1 MADLPE
7 LVDTDQRFAEVV
19 DALRGEERYALDTE
33 FHRERTYYPQLA
45 LVQLAWRDGLVLVDP
60 LAIDVRPLAE
70 VLAGPGLGVLHA
82 AGQDLEVLEHAVG
95 VRPAH
100 LFDTQIAAGF
110 IGMSSPSLTSLV
122 EHLLGRKVNK
132 GDRLTD
138 WLARPLTDGQ
148 RRYAADD
155 VAHLFDLHD
164 VLVSRLDDD
173 GRLQW
178 AYDECERFRVEAAAV
193 RDPDE
198 AWRRIK
204 EARTLRGQPA
214 AVARELA
221 AWRER
226 RAAEIDQPVRFVL
239 PDLAVVAI
247 AQRRPSSVEELK
259 RVRGVDGRH
268 LKGQVSSS
276 LLEAVQAGIDRPR
289 SNDDR
294 PRTEDLDR
302 ELRPAVALVSAWVA
316 QLGRDLH
323 LDTTLLATR
332 ADLEALLKGDP
343 KARLAHGWRAQVAGD
358 PIRRLVAGEVS
369 LAFEKGGGL
378 VIEERSHRPAGPP
391 ALDEPDGSASP
402 GPSGASS

>member
-1 MADLPE
+1 VSAAGAGAELPE
-7 LVDTDQRFAEVV
+7 LVETDARFAEVI
-19 DALRGEERYALDTE
+19 DALRGQERYALDTE

-45 LVQLAWRDGLVLVDP
+45 LVQLAWDGGLVLVDP
-60 LAIDVRPLAE
+60 LVIDVRPLGE
-70 VLAGPGLGVLHA
+70 ILEGPAIGVLHA
-82 AGQDLEVLEHAVG
+82 AGQDLEVLQHAVG
-95 VRPAH
+95 ARPAH

-110 IGMSSPSLTSLV
+110 IGMSSPSLSSLV
-122 EHLLGRKVNK
+122 EHLLGAKVNK

-148 RRYAADD
+148 RTYAADD
-155 VAHLFDLHD
+155 VAYLFELHD
-164 VLVSRLDDD
+164 LLQARLEAD

-178 AYDECERFRVEAAAV
+178 AYDECERFREGAIGL
-193 RDPDE
+193 RDPEE

-204 EARTLRGQPA
+204 EARALRGQPA
-214 AVARELA
+214 SVARAVA

-247 AQRRPSSVEELK
+247 AQRKPRTVDDLR

-268 LKGQVSSS
+268 LKGPVAST
-276 LLEAVQAGIDRPR
+276 LLDAVQEGVDRPP
-289 SNDDR
+289 DTEER

-343 KARLAHGWRAQVAGD
+343 DARLAHGWRAKIAGD
-358 PIRRLVAGEVS
+358 PIRRLVEGEVS
-369 LAFEKGGGL
+369 LAFQKGGGL
-378 VIEERSHRPAGPP
+378 VIEERSNIPAGPS
-391 ALDEPDGSASP
+391 SA
-402 GPSGASS
+402 G

>member
-1 MADLPE
+1 MVPE
-7 LVDTDQRFAEVV
+7 LVETPERMAAVV
-19 DALRGEERYALDTE
+19 DALRDEPRYALDTE

-45 LVQLAWRDGLVLVDP
+45 LVQIAWPGSLVLLDP
-60 LAIDVRPLAE
+60 LAVDVTPLAE
-70 VLAGPGLGVLHA
+70 ILQGPGLGVLHA
-82 AGQDLEVLEHAVG
+82 AGQDLEVLEHAAG
-95 VRPAH
+95 ARPAH

-110 IGMSSPSLTSLV
+110 TGMSSPSLTSLV
-122 EHLLGRKVNK
+122 ENMLGRKVSK

-138 WLARPLTDGQ
+138 WLARPLSEGQ
-148 RRYAADD
+148 LSYAADD

-164 VLVSRLDDD
+164 VLVERLSKD

-178 AYDECERFRVEAAAV
+178 AVDECERFRAQAV
-193 RDPDE
+193 GLRDPDE

-204 EARTLRGQPA
+204 EARTLRGPA
-214 AVARELA
+214 AAVVRELA

-247 AQRRPSSVEELK
+247 AQRRPTTVDDLK

-268 LKGQVSSS
+268 LKGPVAAA
-276 LLEAVQAGIDRPR
+276 LLDAVQRGLERPLDT
-289 SNDDR
+289 DDR

-302 ELRPAVALVSAWVA
+302 DLRPAVALVSAWVA

-323 LDTTLLATR
+323 LDTTLIATR
-332 ADLEALLKGDP
+332 ADLEALLRGDP
-343 KARLAHGWRAQVAGD
+343 DARLAEGWRAEVAGE
-358 PIRRLVAGEVS
+358 PIRRLVAGEAS

-378 VIEERSHRPAGPP
+378 VLEPRAGRPEA
-391 ALDEPDGSASP
+391 
-402 GPSGASS
+402 

>member
-1 MADLPE
+1 
-7 LVDTDQRFAEVV
+7 
-19 DALRGEERYALDTE
+19 
-33 FHRERTYYPQLA
+33 
-45 LVQLAWRDGLVLVDP
+45 
-60 LAIDVRPLAE
+60 
-70 VLAGPGLGVLHA
+70 VLHA
-82 AGQDLEVLEHAVG
+82 AGQDLEVLEHSVG

-122 EHLLGRKVNK
+122 EHLLGRKVSK
-132 GDRLTD
+132 GDRLSD
-138 WLARPLTDGQ
+138 WLARPLSEGQ
-148 RRYAADD
+148 CAYAADD

-164 VLVSRLDDD
+164 VLVKRLEAD

-178 AYDECERFRVEAAAV
+178 AYDECERFRVEAAGV
-193 RDPDE
+193 RDPEE

-204 EARTLRGQPA
+204 EARTLRGQAA

-247 AQRRPSSVEELK
+247 AQRRPTTVEDLK

-268 LKGQVSSS
+268 LKGPVPAS
-276 LLEAVQAGIDRPR
+276 LLDAVQQGLDRPAAA
-289 SNDDR
+289 DDR

-343 KARLAHGWRAQVAGD
+343 DARLAHGWRAQVAGD

-378 VIEERSHRPAGPP
+378 VIEERSNMPAGP
-391 ALDEPDGSASP
+391 SAT
-402 GPSGASS
+402 A

>member
-1 MADLPE
+1 MSDLPE
-7 LVDTDQRFAEVV
+7 LVETDARFAEVV
-19 DALRGEERYALDTE
+19 DALRDEERYALDTE
-33 FHRERTYYPQLA
+33 FHRERTYFPQLA
-45 LVQLAWRDGLVLVDP
+45 LVQLAWEGGLVLVDP
-60 LAIDVRPLAE
+60 LEVDVRPLAE
-70 VLAGPGLGVLHA
+70 VLEGPGLGVLHA

-95 VRPAH
+95 ARPAR
-100 LFDTQIAAGF
+100 LFDTQLAAGF
-110 IGMSSPSLTSLV
+110 IGMSSPSLSSLV
-122 EHLLGRKVNK
+122 EHLLGGKVNK

-155 VAHLFDLHD
+155 VAHLFALHD
-164 VLVSRLDDD
+164 ELCERLEVD
-173 GRLQW
+173 GRHQW
-178 AYDECERFRVEAAAV
+178 ALDECERFRRSAGAA
-193 RDPDE
+193 RDPEE
-198 AWRRIK
+198 AWRKIK
-204 EARTLRGQPA
+204 EARALRGPSA
-214 AVARELA
+214 SVARAVA

-247 AQRRPSSVEELK
+247 AQRKPRSVEDLR

-268 LKGQVSSS
+268 LKGPVASS
-276 LLEAVQAGIDRPR
+276 LLEAVQEGVDRPP
-289 SNDDR
+289 NTDDR
-294 PRTEDLDR
+294 PRTDDLDR
-302 ELRPAVALVSAWVA
+302 SLRPAVALVSAWVA

-343 KARLAHGWRAQVAGD
+343 EARLAHGWRAEVAGD

-378 VIEERSHRPAGPP
+378 VIEERSNVPA
-391 ALDEPDGSASP
+391 ALSP
-402 GPSGASS
+402 GVGEPGR